1 MTPDLD
7 WLRQTRLVDEDGEL
21 LRLYHGTRAS
31 HDFVRFIPSRTGAQ
45 GPGIYMTDAP
55 GQYGVRT
62 LELYVRCANP
72 FWFHPT
78 DESLD
83 AEVNGELIHQ
93 VLPPQVARKVEAR
106 LERMGADGYG
116 LEVQQELRRR
126 GHDGIVMVNP
136 WGRPALKGASGSVV
150 VVAFDPDQVVRAEVV
165 DALLQR
171 EGLGGSVCRMRA

>member
-1 MTPDLD
+1 MTPDLE
-7 WLRQTRLVDEDGEL
+7 WLRQTRLVGEGGEL
-21 LRLYHGTRAS
+21 LRLYHGTRAQN
-31 HDFVRFIPSRTGAQ
+31 DFARLIPSRTGAQ

-83 AEVNGELIHQ
+83 AEVNGELIQ
-93 VLPPQVARKVEAR
+93 KVLPPLVARQVEAR
-106 LERMGADGYG
+106 MERMGADGYG
-116 LEVQQELRRR
+116 LEVQQELRGR
-126 GHDGIVMVNP
+126 GHDGIVMVYP
-136 WGRPALKGASGSVV
+136 FGTPALKGASGSVV
-150 VVAFDPDQVVRAEVV
+150 VIAFDPDQVVRADEV

-171 EGLGGSVCRMRA
+171 EGQSGAVDRMRA